1 MYSDDDLKSVPRVY
15 LSYSCLTRGLQH
27 LLSCPLISVT
37 KNTPRDT
44 PRGSTSA
51 LHSLQ
56 SSGRS
61 LPRLSM
67 GRTVSEGSGP
77 RTASPRPDRKQLEL
91 EAGLDNIFRPQT
103 PTPRLLRSQSRA
115 SIFSDCLSQCGTMDD
130 IEVYHTIT
138 GGKKN
143 PIAASRQPL
152 PFAKITRRPARLAA
166 RMTAITGES
175 REGCMSES
183 RAGCLPEGG
192 GALKD
197 MAVEGGEGGRAL
209 VSCLVGGREGH

>member
-1 MYSDDDLKSVPRVY
+1 MTCD
-15 LSYSCLTRGLQH
+15 LQH

-51 LHSLQ
+51 LASLQ

-115 SIFSDCLSQCGTMDD
+115 SIFSDCLSQCGSVDD
-130 IEVYHTIT
+130 IEVYHTIS

-152 PFAKITRRPARLAA
+152 PFAKITRRPARLDV
-166 RMTAITGES
+166 R
-175 REGCMSES
+175 
-183 RAGCLPEGG
+183 PETQR
-192 GALKD
+192 LF
-197 MAVEGGEGGRAL
+197 
-209 VSCLVGGREGH
+209 VSYDK